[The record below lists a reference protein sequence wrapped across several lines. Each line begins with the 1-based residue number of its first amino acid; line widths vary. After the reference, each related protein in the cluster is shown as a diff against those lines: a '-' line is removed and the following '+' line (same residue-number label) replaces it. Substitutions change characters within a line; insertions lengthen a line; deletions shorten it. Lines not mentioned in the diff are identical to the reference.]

1 MQTSGMGSGMDSNSG
16 MDSGIGNSGL
26 GNSGI
31 NSGTNIRSN
40 MGRSVLSGGGLSD
53 YDRSKL
59 FQIFNEWYRGKHPGS
74 ATSAMGKAYQKS
86 NRYRSAGM
94 GWNAYSWGDRY
105 RSSRADYW
113 QRGGRVAYESGPRWD
128 SVPS

>member
-74 ATSAMGKAYQKS
+74 ATSGMGTSAMGKAYQNS

-94 GWNAYSWGDRY
+94 GF
-105 RSSRADYW
+105 
-113 QRGGRVAYESGPRWD
+113 
-128 SVPS
+128 